1 MMLWSR
7 EAMASRPPGLTP
19 GVPRE
24 PEDIIMA
31 SEDIIMAWDFNRNK
45 DSKPR

>member
-1 MMLWSR
+1 
-7 EAMASRPPGLTP
+7 MASRPPGLTP
-19 GVPRE
+19 CVPRE

-31 SEDIIMAWDFNRNK
+31 SEDIIVASEDIIVAWDFNRNK

>member
-1 MMLWSR
+1 
-7 EAMASRPPGLTP
+7 MASRPPGLTP
-19 GVPRE
+19 GVPGE